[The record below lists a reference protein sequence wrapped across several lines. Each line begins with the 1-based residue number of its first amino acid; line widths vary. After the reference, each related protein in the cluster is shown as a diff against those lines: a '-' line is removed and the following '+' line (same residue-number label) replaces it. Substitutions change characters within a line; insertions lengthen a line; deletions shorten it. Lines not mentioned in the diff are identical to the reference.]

1 VYYLCFVIETK
12 KAMDKRTKKR
22 LTYNTAVVKA
32 LSEEFGVSAT
42 FVRQSVRKEKHSL
55 TAQTIEKKYRELA
68 WASLKEIQ
76 EFKNNPF

>member
-1 VYYLCFVIETK
+1 
-12 KAMDKRTKKR
+12 MDKRTKKR

-68 WASLKEIQ
+68 GASLKAIQ